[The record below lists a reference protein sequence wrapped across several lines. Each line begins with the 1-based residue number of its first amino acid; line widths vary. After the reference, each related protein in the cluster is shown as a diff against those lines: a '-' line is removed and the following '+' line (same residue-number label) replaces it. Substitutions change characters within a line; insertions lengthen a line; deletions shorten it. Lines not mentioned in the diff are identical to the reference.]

1 MDQNVQKQ
9 NVQSTGDIVR
19 HLPDGSTRV
28 LSKNI
33 LTTNQVISPGM
44 IVLKAEG
51 NHFDSVTILE
61 ILSKN
66 GILYIKIKDN
76 KTDKVG
82 TISMRIGTDYNL
94 WTLIS
99 YEYLADIF
107 LSKMRNMGTEIEF
120 DF

>member
-1 MDQNVQKQ
+1 MDQYVQKQ

-19 HLPDGSTRV
+19 HLPDGSAQV

-33 LTTNQVISPGM
+33 LTANQVIFPGM
-44 IVLKAEG
+44 VVLKAEE
-51 NHFDSVTILE
+51 NHFDSVTIRE
-61 ILSKN
+61 IWDKN
-66 GILYIKIKDN
+66 GILYIKIENN
-76 KTDKVG
+76 KTSKVG
-82 TISMRIGTDYNL
+82 TISMRIGTGYNL

-107 LSKMRNMGTEIEF
+107 LFKMRNKGTEIEF